1 MGHDFNVDEI
11 FQMAEQIERN
21 GAKFYRDA
29 ADSISDESAIQ
40 VLLDLAKMEDE
51 HLILFEH
58 LRSNLSGSDVEITV
72 FDPEG
77 EAEKYLRALADMR
90 VFYQREIDTSSLEEV
105 YKEAIIAEKDS
116 IVFYLGMKELV
127 PERLG
132 KDRIDKIIKEEMKH
146 IRLLGNK
153 LSQLNK

>member
-77 EAEKYLRALADMR
+77 EAEQYLRALADMR

>member
-29 ADSISDESAIQ
+29 ADSISDESAKQ
-40 VLLDLAKMEDE
+40 LLLDLAKMEDE

-58 LRSNLSGSDVEITV
+58 FRSDLSGADVEVTI
-72 FDPEG
+72 FDPDG
-77 EAEKYLRALADMR
+77 EAEQYLRALADMR
-90 VFYQREIDTSSLEEV
+90 VFYQREVDTSSLEEV

-132 KDRIDKIIKEEMKH
+132 KDRIDKIINEEMKH

>member
-51 HLILFEH
+51 HLILFEY

-72 FDPEG
+72 FDPAG
-77 EAEKYLRALADMR
+77 EAEQYLRALADMR

>member
-40 VLLDLAKMEDE
+40 VLLDLSKMEDE

-77 EAEKYLRALADMR
+77 EAEQYLRALADMR

-153 LSQLNK
+153 LSQLKK

>member
-1 MGHDFNVDEI
+1 MGHDFNVDEV

-29 ADSISDESAIQ
+29 ADSISDESATQ

-51 HLILFEH
+51 HLIVFEH
-58 LRSNLSGSDVEITV
+58 FRSDLSGSDVEITV

-77 EAEKYLRALADMR
+77 EAEQYLRALADMR
-90 VFYQREIDTSSLEEV
+90 VFYQREINKSSLEEV
-105 YKEAIIAEKDS
+105 YKEAILAEKDS

-146 IRLLGNK
+146 IRLLGDK